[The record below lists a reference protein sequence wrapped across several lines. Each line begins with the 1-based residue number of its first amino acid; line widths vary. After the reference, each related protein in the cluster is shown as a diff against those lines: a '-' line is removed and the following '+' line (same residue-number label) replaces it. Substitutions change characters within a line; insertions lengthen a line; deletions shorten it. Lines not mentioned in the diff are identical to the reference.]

1 MSATFMSNSRDCVP
15 IEPQSINAPLSQAA
29 VFLVVTVRADAEAM
43 KHARGVIADIGGLVR
58 TVGFRDLEGRLS
70 CNVGIGSSAWDRL
83 GRPTRPAQL
92 RNFAE
97 IRGPV
102 HIAVST
108 PGDLL
113 FHIRADRADLCFELE
128 RLVLDALG
136 DTVTVVDEVQG
147 FRYFDAR
154 DVLGFVDGTENPTG
168 DSMQQASLIQGDD
181 PGFEA
186 GSYVVVQKYIH
197 NLANWKTLPISTQE
211 SIVGR
216 TKLENIE
223 LDDTDQRK
231 SHKSLTTIVDADGIE
246 HDILR
251 YNMPF
256 GRPGQSE
263 YGTYFIGYARNLWVI
278 EKMLQNMFV
287 GVPEGEYDRI
297 LDFSTPVTG
306 TTFFAPSNS
315 MLSALGD

>member
-58 TVGFRDLEGRLS
+58 TVGFRDLQGRLS

-223 LDDTDQRK
+223 LDDTDKRK